1 MLVLAIWQKITD
13 QPTNIECCDCIR
25 PCVEFKFVA
34 ISATLQDI
42 EPGFGSAQINSMLN
56 QGVAATVAYAQ
67 ANSPFYREKLAGLP
81 EVRGIADLAKLPLTT
96 KEQVSKFNEQFW
108 CVPRDRFVDMATT
121 SGTTGVPTLYPLT
134 QHDLDRLGLNEFLC
148 FKRVG
153 LSSTDVAVL
162 AVTIDRCFM
171 AGLAYFEGLRLLGAT
186 AVRVGAGSPAMLLS
200 MVERLGATTIVSV
213 PSFLKRV
220 AMYAQQQGIDL
231 ERSTVKKL
239 VCIGEPVR
247 TSDFQCTPLGGYI
260 AQTWDATVYSTYG
273 ITELACSACEC
284 SVGKGGHLHPQLLH
298 AEIVDEAGQPVP
310 DGQNGQLV
318 ATTIG
323 VEAMPLIR
331 FATGDVTFMTSQ
343 RCDCGL
349 WTPRIGPI
357 LGRKEQVMKIKGTTV
372 YPAAVQRALQGIDG
386 VLDFVMIATAPTPLS
401 DELEIV
407 IAWRGNHG
415 EAREMISEKL
425 RGELKVLPSIRL
437 AELAEIQSIQ
447 DSREL
452 RKQRTFVD
460 RRNK

>member
-1 MLVLAIWQKITD
+1 MLD
-13 QPTNIECCDCIR
+13 H
-25 PCVEFKFVA
+25 
-34 ISATLQDI
+34 
-42 EPGFGSAQINSMLN
+42 
-56 QGVAATVAYAQ
+56 GVAATVAYAREKS
-67 ANSPFYREKLAGLP
+67 AFYREKLKSLP
-81 EVRGIADLAKLPLTT
+81 EVQSLADLAKLPLTT

-108 CVPRDRFVDMATT
+108 CVPPNQFVDVATT

-134 QHDLDRLGLNEFLC
+134 QRDLDRLGLNEFLC

-153 LSSTDVAVL
+153 LSPADIAVL

-186 AVRVGAGSPAMLLS
+186 SARVGAGSPAMLLS
-200 MVERLGATTIVSV
+200 MVERLEATTIVSV

-220 AMYAQQQGIDL
+220 AIYAQQQKIDL
-231 ERSTVKKL
+231 AKSTVKKL

-247 TSDFQCTPLGGYI
+247 TADWQLTLLGSSI
-260 AQTWDATVYSTYG
+260 AQSWGAAVYSTYG

-284 SVGKGGHLHPQLLH
+284 SAGQGGHLHPQLLH
-298 AEIVDEAGQPVP
+298 VEIIDDAGQPVP
-310 DGQNGQLV
+310 QGEPGQLV

-331 FATGDVTFMTSQ
+331 FATGDITFKTTQ
-343 RCDCGL
+343 RCACGL
-349 WTPRIGPI
+349 STPRIGPI

-372 YPAAVQRALQGIDG
+372 YPAAVQRTLQGIDG
-386 VLDFVMIATAPTPLS
+386 ILDYVLIATARTPLS

-407 IAWRGNHG
+407 VALRGGVTNG
-415 EAREMISEKL
+415 AQEMICEKL
-425 RGELKVLPSIRL
+425 RGELKVLPAVRL
-437 AELAEIQSIQ
+437 ADLAEIQAIQ